1 MEPSTPAPMHAKRRF
16 DLSRINKS
24 IESAGHQLVAGFHLF
39 ALFVIGATIVWSAA
53 YEYGLIMR
61 HGRATLEDILV
72 LFIYL
77 ELGAMVGLYFKT
89 SRLPVRYLMYVG
101 ITALTRSL
109 VVDIEAERA
118 QVLWVVTAAILIL
131 ALAIVILEYSTAR
144 FSDSEVE
151 LRRRKT
157 TDIE

>member
-1 MEPSTPAPMHAKRRF
+1 MEPGTPAPMQVKRQL
-16 DLSRINKS
+16 DLGRITKA
-24 IESAGHQLVAGFHLF
+24 IESAGHHLVAWFHLF

-61 HGRATLEDILV
+61 HGRATLDDILV

-77 ELGAMVGLYFKT
+77 ELGAMVGIYFRT

-109 VVDIEAERA
+109 VVDIEAARA
-118 QVLWVVTAAILIL
+118 QVLWVVTGAIFIL
-131 ALAIVILEYSTAR
+131 ALAIVVLEYGTTR
-144 FSDSEVE
+144 FGAGEIDI
-151 LRRRKT
+151 RRHKA
-157 TDIE
+157 DLE